1 MLTQDGV
8 NRCENESG
16 SQPDMNGMRSMVE
29 GACVQ
34 WQGDLKGFLL
44 GMLKN
49 RDLAEDVFQKT
60 AIRAMESA
68 ETARA
73 ATLRGWLFQIALNE
87 ARQLLR
93 QKKREIQ
100 HHERHAEQVSSE
112 SAERQANAG
121 AQWMQDLGLVGDET
135 VKAVQRSL
143 MRLPQEQREVIR
155 RRIYGGQTFAEIAEK
170 MQLPLGTVL
179 TWMRRGLLRLR
190 EDSQL
195 RAFMDDDR

>member
-1 MLTQDGV
+1 
-8 NRCENESG
+8 
-16 SQPDMNGMRSMVE
+16 MRSVVE
-29 GACVQ
+29 NACVQ
-34 WQGDLKGFLL
+34 WQVDLKGFLL
-44 GMLKN
+44 GVLKN

-60 AIRAMESA
+60 AIRAIESA
-68 ETARA
+68 EAARPE
-73 ATLRGWLFQIALNE
+73 TLRGWLFQIALNE

-100 HHERHAEQVSSE
+100 HHERHAEQVPSE
-112 SAERQANAG
+112 YAERHVNVG
-121 AQWMQDLGLVGDET
+121 AQWSLNLGLVGDET

-143 MRLPQEQREVIR
+143 VRLPQEQQEVIR
-155 RRIYGGQTFAEIAEK
+155 RRIYGGQTFAEIAEQ

-195 RAFMDDDR
+195 RAFVDDNG